1 MSTLYRLTHS
11 RSRHGCTQCKAKR
24 LKCDQRKPGCRRCEE
39 SGNQCPGYVFNLRW
53 SAKNQL
59 HQNSAGSSRGQK
71 PSVTKGDQA
80 CLQPGA
86 ASGDQGL
93 AGTSGPSSLSLLS
106 LFPNFGDNSY
116 LPSPTQP
123 GASQYP
129 SLGYELSDSQWGF
142 QGYSPMEYP
151 LALGEPLILD
161 SGFADMPTGHA
172 ISEDWPD
179 AETQQYAHSTSSS
192 SRTSNQHI
200 NQDSGQMIQRFS
212 TMPRELSNLPT
223 ALSDFFI
230 KEVISLFCAWDSQ
243 SNFMRVV
250 VEKAWQSS
258 RVLYHTMQSMAAA
271 CLTSGFPELS
281 ATAAQERLLAL
292 QCLEE
297 DLSSSSD
304 HPEVELLS
312 TVLLCHS
319 ATWHN
324 PGNMSEERF
333 QATRKL
339 VRDRVATA
347 TGEDSKYVARFF
359 QTSLDY
365 WGMLLSFFT
374 DMSTTDNPFIG
385 PEEPANEPTLH
396 PFAGIS
402 GQTVKMLAD
411 IGRLV
416 YQYRRRVSAIK
427 FVTEADLD
435 FLKSQIREA
444 RILEKRLLP
453 YRPLDTSRLQD
464 MGDPRTTLAHLAKI
478 DEAYQYVGLLQ
489 IYRVFPDLLAER
501 YRPWDKEQIL
511 SPRPPSKIPS
521 KAEMDSWMTSL
532 ALHTLDL
539 VREIP
544 FESRSRSI
552 QPLIFVAISNELR
565 RGPQDVASLGA
576 VDDQARGLGQSIIEV
591 ARARSFIRSR
601 LSAYAAVLPLR
612 KVANV
617 LELVTSIWSA
627 LDEGQSDVYWLDICT
642 QKELSTLMG

>member
-1 MSTLYRLTHS
+1 
-11 RSRHGCTQCKAKR
+11 
-24 LKCDQRKPGCRRCEE
+24 
-39 SGNQCPGYVFNLRW
+39 
-53 SAKNQL
+53 
-59 HQNSAGSSRGQK
+59 
-71 PSVTKGDQA
+71 
-80 CLQPGA
+80 
-86 ASGDQGL
+86 
-93 AGTSGPSSLSLLS
+93 
-106 LFPNFGDNSY
+106 
-116 LPSPTQP
+116 
-123 GASQYP
+123 
-129 SLGYELSDSQWGF
+129 
-142 QGYSPMEYP
+142 
-151 LALGEPLILD
+151 
-161 SGFADMPTGHA
+161 
-172 ISEDWPD
+172 
-179 AETQQYAHSTSSS
+179 
-192 SRTSNQHI
+192 
-200 NQDSGQMIQRFS
+200 
-212 TMPRELSNLPT
+212 MPRELSNLPT

-230 KEVISLFCAWDSQ
+230 KEVISLFCAWHSQ

>member
-1 MSTLYRLTHS
+1 M
-11 RSRHGCTQCKAKR
+11 
-24 LKCDQRKPGCRRCEE
+24 D
-39 SGNQCPGYVFNLRW
+39 
-53 SAKNQL
+53 
-59 HQNSAGSSRGQK
+59 
-71 PSVTKGDQA
+71 
-80 CLQPGA
+80 
-86 ASGDQGL
+86 
-93 AGTSGPSSLSLLS
+93 
-106 LFPNFGDNSY
+106 
-116 LPSPTQP
+116 
-123 GASQYP
+123 
-129 SLGYELSDSQWGF
+129 
-142 QGYSPMEYP
+142 YP
-151 LALGEPLILD
+151 LALSEPFILD
-161 SGFADMPTGHA
+161 SSFADMPTSHA
-172 ISEDWPD
+172 IGNDWPD
-179 AETQQYAHSTSSS
+179 ADTQEYVPSSSSS
-192 SRTSNQHI
+192 SRVSNHHI
-200 NQDSGQMIQRFS
+200 NQGSGQIIQRFS
-212 TMPRELSNLPT
+212 TLPRELSNLPT

-243 SNFMRVV
+243 TNFMRVV

-258 RVLYHTMQSMAAA
+258 GVLYHTMQSMAAA
-271 CLTSGFPELS
+271 CLSSGFPELS
-281 ATAAQERLLAL
+281 ATAIQERLLAL

-304 HPEVELLS
+304 HPEVGLLS
-312 TVLLCHS
+312 TVLLCHT
-319 ATWHN
+319 ACWHE

-333 QATRKL
+333 QATQKL

-347 TGEDSKYVARFF
+347 TGEDSRYIARFF
-359 QTSLDY
+359 QTSVDY

-374 DMSTTDNPFIG
+374 DTSATENPFIG
-385 PEEPANEPTLH
+385 PEEPSNETALH
-396 PFAGIS
+396 PFVGIS
-402 GQTVKMLAD
+402 GQTVKILAD

-416 YQYRRRVSAIK
+416 YQYRCRVSAIK

-435 FLKSQIREA
+435 FFKSQIREA

-478 DEAYQYVGLLQ
+478 DEAYQCVGLLQ

-501 YRPWDKEQIL
+501 YSPWDKEHIL
-511 SPRPPSKIPS
+511 SPRSPSKTPS

-552 QPLIFVAISNELR
+552 QPLIFVAVSNELR

-576 VDDQARGLGQSIIEV
+576 VDDQARGLGRSVIEV

-642 QKELSTLMG
+642 QKQLSTLMG